1 MEFNGITTD
10 PTGHYLLTANYGDG
24 SVSVFSIDAVSGALT
39 AISGSPFRVGGNP
52 LAVTADV
59 SGQFRYLA
67 DLSSNPGTVKA
78 STINGSTGAL
88 TTVSGS
94 PFAAGNGPFAVTTT
108 GAVAAS
114 TATLQSL
121 TLSPAPA
128 TITSNTASGQT
139 MQFVLQ
145 GQYSDGTTK
154 FLTESGT

>member
-10 PTGHYLLTANYGDG
+10 PTGHYLFTANYGDG

-59 SGQFRYLA
+59 SGQFLYVT

-78 STINGSTGAL
+78 FTINGSTGAL

-108 GAVAAS
+108 GAGGGWTAALQ
-114 TATLQSL
+114 TL
-121 TLSPAPA
+121 TRRPAP
-128 TITSNTASGQT
+128 
-139 MQFVLQ
+139 
-145 GQYSDGTTK
+145 GT
-154 FLTESGT
+154 E